1 MSTCAQGKKECVCR
15 RLAFSM
21 KSAFENENFEA
32 FYRKAVQCISPDQH
46 ERMVKYRH
54 RDDALSCLVGR
65 LFLRQ
70 ATKRFADVEWNTIEL
85 GRTAKGKPYL
95 VSPEGTTFGINVA
108 HQGDYVA
115 FSSSCSNKIGV
126 DCMRL
131 DIQRNNKSADEYI
144 TSMAKSASP
153 DELRMMRGQPTDPM
167 KMTYFYRYWCLK
179 EAICKATG
187 EGIPN
192 DLSAIDFRVDRSD
205 RYKTGCFVVSTIAYE
220 NGKQQEQWVFEES
233 FIDPSHSVA
242 VCREKKLPRHCV
254 FSKDLETK
262 MFFSKV
268 DFDFLLDGA
277 TVINPLPDDG
287 AEDFHAFLLRNN
299 PLNFRMLSSHVM

>member
-1 MSTCAQGKKECVCR
+1 MRADCACR
-15 RLAFSM
+15 RLTFNI
-21 KSAFENENFEA
+21 KSAFQDRYFET
-32 FYRKAVQCISPDQH
+32 FYRKGVQCISEDQH
-46 ERMVKYRH
+46 ERMVRYRF
-54 RDDALSCLVGR
+54 RDDALACLVGR

-70 ATKRFADVEWNTIEL
+70 AAKRFTDVEWNSIEL
-85 GRTAKGKPYL
+85 GRTAKGKPY
-95 VSPEGTTFGINVA
+95 F
-108 HQGDYVA
+108 GDYVA

-144 TSMAKSASP
+144 TSMVKSFSS
-153 DELRMMRGQPTDPM
+153 DELYMMRGQPTDQM

-187 EGIPN
+187 EGIPKN
-192 DLSAIDFRVDRSD
+192 LAAIDFRVDRND
-205 RYKTGCFVVSTIAYE
+205 RYKPGCFVVSTIVNE
-220 NGKQQEQWVFEES
+220 NGKQEEQWVFEES
-233 FIDPSHSVA
+233 FIDPTHPVA
-242 VCREKKLPRHCV
+242 VCREKMLPRHCV
-254 FSKDLETK
+254 FNKDLETK

-287 AEDFHAFLLRNN
+287 AEDFDAFMKK
-299 PLNFRMLSSHVM
+299 PLKTF